1 MIVIATLLEA
11 IAQILHMVIQIYI
24 WIVIIAALLTWV
36 RPDPYNPIVQT
47 LYRLT
52 EPAYALIRRYIPTV
66 IGGIDF
72 APLILILALQ
82 FIDLF
87 VVRLLMHLAMRL
99 GA

>member
-1 MIVIATLLEA
+1 MVLATLLQA
-11 IAQILHMVIQIYI
+11 IAQILHMVITIYI
-24 WIVIIAALLTWV
+24 WIVIIAALITWV

-47 LYRLT
+47 LFRLT

-66 IGGIDF
+66 IGGIDL
-72 APLILILALQ
+72 APLILILVLQ

-87 VVRLLMHLAMRL
+87 LVRLLMNIAMRL